1 MQKYAP
7 AVLLA
12 SFACG
17 VAAGAQTDIPI
28 WAWCVLT
35 VCALAFGLAV
45 FRSGKGL
52 NGSYKSVPF
61 LVLAV
66 FSAGGWREASKDA
79 ATSKA
84 LSALPWYGH
93 VNYTAVADEV
103 PGINRGQEVRFIKIR
118 NFKSPQ
124 APAFPSGMRLS
135 VPADTSLAIKPGDV
149 LCGEGTILPLK
160 APQRHDT
167 PDFSR
172 INILKGIV
180 AEIRGGN
187 IFCTGKNTMSLSS
200 LRENIRTKIKG
211 NLIRAG
217 LSRQSASLTCALVL
231 GDKNSLD
238 KDTKQAY
245 QLSGAMHLLVVSGLH
260 VGIVAALLYFLSSPL
275 KKRKMLRAAVIL
287 VSLWA
292 YGWLTGYSPPV
303 LRALWMFSILTL
315 SGLGGGR
322 YSPVGA
328 LGVAGLSD
336 LVFFPNDLFSAG
348 FQMSYAA
355 TLAIILLY
363 GKISKLCATLPR
375 GADMTAKLI
384 LVSLAAQTALLPFV
398 LYYFD
403 YLNFLFPLTNL
414 LLVPLVCYL
423 LIPAGILMIVL
434 SAFTSCIPV
443 LPQVYDSLT
452 GLSARVASGI
462 AERDFAAVTDL
473 GLSQGAF
480 YGLIPICAGAV
491 FFFRRKT
498 AGACLAVTGGIIW
511 ASVTLI
517 SGNPFPY
524 LGQEGEK
531 YFVYL
536 DEDRKAL
543 PSPGSIITA
552 AGHTVCFM
560 PGKTDSLPDGKFIL
574 AAEKYRIPYKAPAGI
589 IVLPGARAEDVL
601 AWKAYAATY
610 GAAFYD
616 MRAQGYYKFAKD

>member
-7 AVLLA
+7 AVLFA

-17 VAAGAQTDIPI
+17 VAAGVQTDIPA

-35 VCALAFGLAV
+35 VCALAFGLAM
-45 FRSGKGL
+45 FRAGKGL

-66 FSAGGWREASKDA
+66 FFAGGWRETSRDA
-79 ATSKA
+79 ATAKA
-84 LSALPWYGH
+84 LSALPWYGY

-103 PGINRGQEVRFIKIR
+103 PDVIPGQKIRFIKIR

-135 VPADTSLAIKPGDV
+135 VPAGTSPAVKPGDV
-149 LCGEGTILPLK
+149 VCGNGTLLPIK
-160 APQRHDT
+160 APQVHDA
-167 PDFSR
+167 PDFRR

-180 AEIRGGN
+180 AEVRGGN
-187 IFCTGKNTMSLSS
+187 IARTGENAMSLSS

-238 KDTKQAY
+238 KETKQAY

-275 KKRKMLRAAVIL
+275 KKRKVQRAAVIL

-322 YSPVGA
+322 YSPIGA
-328 LGVAGLSD
+328 LGVAGLAN
-336 LVFFPNDLFSAG
+336 LALFPNDLFSAG

-363 GKISKLCATLPR
+363 GKISKLCAGLPR
-375 GADMTAKLI
+375 AADVAARLI

-403 YLNFLFPLTNL
+403 YLNLLFPVTNL
-414 LLVPLVCYL
+414 LLVPLVCYI
-423 LIPAGILMIVL
+423 LIPSGMLMIIL

-443 LPQVYDSLT
+443 LPQVYDFLCKLATSV
-452 GLSARVASGI
+452 ARGVS
-462 AERDFAAVTDL
+462 ERDFAAVSDI
-473 GLSQGAF
+473 GLSQSAF
-480 YGLIPICAGAV
+480 YGLMLICAGAV

-498 AGACLAVTGGIIW
+498 AGIALALSGGIVW
-511 ASVTLI
+511 AGVALI
-517 SGNPFPY
+517 SEKPFPY
-524 LGQEGEK
+524 LGAEGGKHFIYRAKGGKTLVE
-531 YFVYL
+531 
-536 DEDRKAL
+536 R
-543 PSPGSIITA
+543 GSVITA
-552 AGHTVCFM
+552 GCDTIYFM
-560 PGKTDSLPDGKFIL
+560 PGASDALPDGEFLL
-574 AAEKYRIPYKAPAGI
+574 AAEKYRAPDKTPAGI

-601 AWKAYAATY
+601 AWKAYAVKC
-610 GAAFYD
+610 GAEFYD
-616 MRAQGYYKFAKD
+616 MRAQGYYKFGED